1 MFPSHPYGV
10 YPCQLPCARKLPLPG
25 FFRETFSVS
34 PFWFLALLVLSVK
47 SDRLAFVSHFFPL
60 LPFPASLD
68 LHPQLEPFF
77 CEPSFSSATGP
88 SAEDLVLA
96 GNCPQF
102 SAFWFPIRI
111 PSLRH
116 SDTHFCWNCIIFL
129 LSPIFLPDSFP
140 QHSHSNLGYRS
151 LPVASLSTATL
162 TWAVLSSHPRPL
174 QKLPLAIVLGAL
186 WS

>member
-1 MFPSHPYGV
+1 MVSILANCPVPGNFPCLVSLERLFLSALFGFWLSLSCQSKVTGWPLSLISFHCCPSQHPWISI
-10 YPCQLPCARKLPLPG
+10 P
-25 FFRETFSVS
+25 S
-34 PFWFLALLVLSVK
+34 W
-47 SDRLAFVSHFFPL
+47 
-60 LPFPASLD
+60 SL
-68 LHPQLEPFF
+68 FF